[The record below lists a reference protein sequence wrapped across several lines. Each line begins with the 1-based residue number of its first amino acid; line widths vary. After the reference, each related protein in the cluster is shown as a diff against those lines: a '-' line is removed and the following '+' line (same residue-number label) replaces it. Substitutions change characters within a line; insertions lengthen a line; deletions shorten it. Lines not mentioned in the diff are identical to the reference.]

1 MRTPPSCP
9 PPTPRLSGR
18 ALLFGCS
25 RHSPT
30 QRSQDWAQGQL
41 TSLSHLPFIDLNRCS
56 FFPLPHSQTSG
67 LEKVGGGGGEGKRKR
82 KEKKLSPYVTFFL
95 RQGKKKGCTSGGDL
109 CCQTALSELA
119 AIKKFWWRPRRG
131 CFSLSSTPGSFC
143 LYALIWG

>member
-56 FFPLPHSQTSG
+56 FFPLPHSQISR
-67 LEKVGGGGGEGKRKR
+67 LEKGGRGGGRKKKKER
-82 KEKKLSPYVTFFL
+82 KKALPVCHFFP
-95 RQGKKKGCTSGGDL
+95 RQGKKKKGCTSGGDL

-119 AIKKFWWRPRRG
+119 AVKKFWWRPRRG